1 MQPSK
6 REAQTMLADAG
17 QTAGAVHARTPKEYV
32 PFFAWGAFLALVIPG
47 FDIFDRAV
55 WGWTTMAV
63 ALALFLATGMY
74 YVLRSRDVRVADQ
87 APSWTWAA
95 LTAGICLG
103 GIIAEGLDDA
113 IAFSYVIG
121 GILSAVPLFIC
132 GQWLRRRS

>member
-1 MQPSK
+1 MEPSK
-6 REAQTMLADAG
+6 HEAQTMLADAG
-17 QTAGAVHARTPKEYV
+17 QTRRAVHARTPKEYV
-32 PFFAWGAFLALVIPG
+32 PFFVWGAFSALVIPG

-74 YVLRSRDVRVADQ
+74 YVLRSRDVRVADR

-103 GIIAEGLDDA
+103 GIVAEGLDDA

-132 GQWLRRRS
+132 GHWLRRSS